1 MDRWKSIYSSFKEAE
16 NYSINCKR
24 CKTKNTHAFVYG
36 KITAHLVGVRNGD
49 KEEFNFVKCST
60 CGAYS
65 VEYLYYKAI
74 DREKSVSTTDGS
86 AKLPTHKL
94 EKKIISSHNNF

>member
-16 NYSINCKR
+16 NYSFNCKR

-49 KEEFNFVKCST
+49 KEESNFVKCST

-74 DREKSVSTTDGS
+74 DRGKKCIYNRRVSKITNT
-86 AKLPTHKL
+86 LVR
-94 EKKIISSHNNF
+94 KKIIFSHNDF